1 MVVGCSG
8 TSAEKTL
15 CDTALTT
22 ANTNNGY
29 TKTVGEYNLFCNYDY
44 PATITAIKAATTLVT
59 WDGAKNTLTYKAD
72 NGGGNRQ
79 YLTYCDGGATTLA
92 VAATA
97 AVALS
102 VTMV

>member
-1 MVVGCSG
+1 M
-8 TSAEKTL
+8 
-15 CDTALTT
+15 
-22 ANTNNGY
+22 
-29 TKTVGEYNLFCNYDY
+29 
-44 PATITAIKAATTLVT
+44 T
-59 WDGAKNTLTYKAD
+59 WDSAKNILTYKAAS
-72 NGGGNRQ
+72 GGGNRQ